1 MRIIGV
7 AISLALYVTH
17 LKRGV
22 VTSGA
27 LFLFWF
33 LEAILGVITFRSVLM
48 SGYVVGEEQILPFT
62 NYAVQYPIIVA
73 MFFLTC
79 WADPKPKYI
88 NIDGM
93 LPNKSIEKFCI

>member
-7 AISLALYVTH
+7 AMSLGLYITH

-33 LEAILGVITFRSVLM
+33 LETILGVITFRSVLM
-48 SGYVVGEEQILPFT
+48 SGHVIGEELITPFT
-62 NYAVQYPIIVA
+62 NYAIQYPLIVA

-88 NIDGM
+88 NMDG
-93 LPNKSIEKFCI
+93 K